1 MDLKELF
8 NEYNFSE
15 AEKKFI
21 GRAKTAYTSEMNQS
35 RIVSE
40 FILGKR
46 IEKATKEITK
56 SNKRLAESNK
66 KHLIMDT
73 HTYFC
78 VSCCWCDSNYYSIYK
93 IKLPKFNSKLKISMK
108 ITNIQ
113 QIQLL
118 SHY

>member
-66 KHLIMDT
+66 KHLIWIRILT
-73 HTYFC
+73 FAL
-78 VSCCWCDSNYYSIYK
+78 VAVGVIQIIIQF
-93 IKLPKFNSKLKISMK
+93 IK
-108 ITNIQ
+108 
-113 QIQLL
+113 
-118 SHY
+118 